1 MTKSAAVWG
10 SSLAAKRAHIISQGE
25 VIYAYNLLQDRFFNI
40 FLLAVALERPEKPSP
55 GIRFYSHALAM
66 WHVLQSDNQQ
76 RKLALAALSS
86 IPTSLNLK
94 PGLKRLEWARVKADK
109 LAEYRNL
116 LAHNTIMF
124 RGQFKGKK
132 VVMAPQFGG
141 NSTRPAHRK
150 KLDAIKGHRFWR
162 TLCIDILNLSD
173 YVEFCGR
180 HIYGLDYQRRN
191 VQVIGMQKTWPG
203 RPRLKSLRQGRKSAS
218 SRPTISRAKRTARR
232 KASPGSP

>member
-1 MTKSAAVWG
+1 MTKSAAVWE
-10 SSLAAKRAHIISQGE
+10 SSLAAARAHIISQGE

-40 FLLAVALERPEKPSP
+40 FLLAIALERPEKPSP

-218 SRPTISRAKRTARR
+218 SRPQ
-232 KASPGSP
+232 